1 MVMKRNVTA
10 KNLRRSIMKSLGRY
24 IAIVAIIALGA
35 GMFVGLLS
43 TKSDMI
49 ATAQK
54 YMDEQNMFDL
64 RLLSTYGWSD
74 KELEEIKKLPQVQD
88 AEGMIELDVI
98 VHRDG
103 DTEELVYRLHSLPQ
117 TINQVHLL
125 GGRMPETPDEC
136 LVDGFY
142 ADDSVL
148 GTQIVIS
155 DVNDQD
161 TIDSLAG
168 GTLTVVGYVST
179 PIYMDMSRG
188 NTTIG
193 NGTLTSYV
201 YVMPEAFNV
210 DYYTEI
216 AVTIPGDYA
225 VYSDAF
231 TDAMEE
237 LADKLEPD
245 LILMAK
251 DRYLELKN
259 KAEQEYADG
268 MAEYEQGKK
277 DYEEGKA
284 KAEKE
289 LLDAKEELLKGQKEL
304 NDNWAV
310 LIDGEA
316 QIQDAQDLLN
326 RTSQQLTQSATDL
339 ADAKAEAYEQ
349 LASAYDELM
358 TNYKTVTT
366 SLAQVQSGLAQID
379 SGIPQLEDG
388 LSQLESGIQQIDLM
402 IGVLRTSVGL
412 TQSLLDVEKN
422 SPFADAQRIAQLENQ
437 LATQQQKLDD
447 YSTQRQDLIDT
458 QATYTQQLAD
468 LKQQKTQLEQTKK
481 DLQDAQAQIELGM
494 LELESSQLQTE
505 NTFAAAQAK
514 LDAAVLQLEAGQ
526 ADLDVKKQELQSAR
540 AELEDARKKISDAWV
555 EYHKGL
561 NQSYI
566 ELNNALKDLQDAK
579 KQLDDGKKT
588 IDTME
593 EPDVFLLNRN
603 TNAGYLAVDNNSDIV
618 AGVSRVFPAFFLLV
632 AALVCITTMT
642 RMVDEERT
650 QIGTLK
656 ALGYSNQ
663 SIVNKYL
670 IYSGSAAV
678 LGCGI
683 GVVAGSIV
691 FPKILWAA
699 YGIILCLTPHIE
711 LQLNWPLCIAVVLA
725 YSVVSMLVTWYC
737 CRRELREVP
746 AELIRPKSPAAGK
759 KILLEYLPFWK
770 KISFLNKVMF
780 RNVFRYRQRFL
791 MMLVGIGGCTAL
803 LLSGFGLRDSI
814 VDIVDYQF
822 AEVSTYDMEVYFAEG
837 QNQQAQESFCD
848 TLRSDAED
856 ILFYHRTSM
865 EMDFDGK
872 TKSIDL
878 LAAGDDLR
886 NYYHLHQGKN
896 DLGMPGLGEMFITI
910 GAADAM
916 GLKTGDTVVL
926 RNSDMQ
932 NLQLTITGIFDNN
945 VNNYGIILPQTMQDQ
960 WGELPEMQMALINVR
975 ENRDIHEVGA
985 TIAGM
990 DHVMNI
996 AISEDIANQVGSML
1010 DALDLVVI
1018 TVVICAAL
1026 LAIIVLYNLTNI
1038 SITERVREIATIK
1051 VLGFYEKETAA
1062 YVFKENLF
1070 LSALGAAVGLVG
1082 GIFLLQFIMSQIKID
1097 MVWLDARLKP
1107 LSYLWAVLLTMVSAS
1122 IVDFLLYFKLQKI
1135 NMAEALKSIE

>member
-216 AVTIPGDYA
+216 AVTIPGNYA

-326 RTSQQLTQSATDL
+326 QTSQQLTQSATDL

-402 IGVLRTSVGL
+402 IGVLRTSVG
-412 TQSLLDVEKN
+412 SRN
-422 SPFADAQRIAQLENQ
+422 W
-437 LATQQQKLDD
+437 
-447 YSTQRQDLIDT
+447 
-458 QATYTQQLAD
+458 
-468 LKQQKTQLEQTKK
+468 
-481 DLQDAQAQIELGM
+481 
-494 LELESSQLQTE
+494 
-505 NTFAAAQAK
+505 
-514 LDAAVLQLEAGQ
+514 
-526 ADLDVKKQELQSAR
+526 
-540 AELEDARKKISDAWV
+540 KISWQPSN
-555 EYHKGL
+555 K
-561 NQSYI
+561 SWMI
-566 ELNNALKDLQDAK
+566 
-579 KQLDDGKKT
+579 
-588 IDTME
+588 I
-593 EPDVFLLNRN
+593 PRN
-603 TNAGYLAVDNNSDIV
+603 GRI
-618 AGVSRVFPAFFLLV
+618 
-632 AALVCITTMT
+632 
-642 RMVDEERT
+642 
-650 QIGTLK
+650 
-656 ALGYSNQ
+656 
-663 SIVNKYL
+663 
-670 IYSGSAAV
+670 
-678 LGCGI
+678 
-683 GVVAGSIV
+683 
-691 FPKILWAA
+691 
-699 YGIILCLTPHIE
+699 
-711 LQLNWPLCIAVVLA
+711 
-725 YSVVSMLVTWYC
+725 
-737 CRRELREVP
+737 
-746 AELIRPKSPAAGK
+746 
-759 KILLEYLPFWK
+759 
-770 KISFLNKVMF
+770 
-780 RNVFRYRQRFL
+780 
-791 MMLVGIGGCTAL
+791 
-803 LLSGFGLRDSI
+803 
-814 VDIVDYQF
+814 
-822 AEVSTYDMEVYFAEG
+822 
-837 QNQQAQESFCD
+837 
-848 TLRSDAED
+848 
-856 ILFYHRTSM
+856 
-865 EMDFDGK
+865 
-872 TKSIDL
+872 
-878 LAAGDDLR
+878 
-886 NYYHLHQGKN
+886 
-896 DLGMPGLGEMFITI
+896 
-910 GAADAM
+910 
-916 GLKTGDTVVL
+916 
-926 RNSDMQ
+926 
-932 NLQLTITGIFDNN
+932 
-945 VNNYGIILPQTMQDQ
+945 
-960 WGELPEMQMALINVR
+960 
-975 ENRDIHEVGA
+975 
-985 TIAGM
+985 
-990 DHVMNI
+990 
-996 AISEDIANQVGSML
+996 
-1010 DALDLVVI
+1010 
-1018 TVVICAAL
+1018 
-1026 LAIIVLYNLTNI
+1026 
-1038 SITERVREIATIK
+1038 
-1051 VLGFYEKETAA
+1051 
-1062 YVFKENLF
+1062 
-1070 LSALGAAVGLVG
+1070 
-1082 GIFLLQFIMSQIKID
+1082 
-1097 MVWLDARLKP
+1097 
-1107 LSYLWAVLLTMVSAS
+1107 
-1122 IVDFLLYFKLQKI
+1122 
-1135 NMAEALKSIE
+1135 